1 MTTARRLFMLAFLA
15 FAFVDVLSAASA
27 ASEALALGP
36 LGAQPDQ
43 IVISGSVNVPRGQ
56 EVGEVVVLR
65 GDVRI
70 DGVAHGDVVVLN
82 GDVVV
87 RGQVSGSV
95 IAVDGSVVL
104 GPNAQVRGDV
114 IARGA
119 VTVSRGAVVS
129 GRMRQHAA
137 FTWQT
142 PVAVFGRFAS
152 WLAVTVST
160 LALGFLVILLAPRG
174 ADAVFTS
181 VRAAPWTCLGW
192 GVGLT
197 IAIPVLSVLALASLV
212 GLPLGLAVLLALALL
227 GFVGYVLSAYAIGRL
242 IWQPPR
248 NRALAFLF
256 GWAIVRAVGAVPY
269 VSGAT
274 WGIGAVFGLGAMTVA
289 TWRARSV
296 GGRHREGRIAQP
308 SPPFGE
314 EAGL

>member
-1 MTTARRLFMLAFLA
+1 VTTARRLFTLALLA
-15 FAFVDVLSAASA
+15 FAFAGGPAS
-27 ASEALALGP
+27 SSALGP
-36 LGAQPDQ
+36 LGAPPDQ
-43 IVISGSVNVPRGQ
+43 IVMSGSVNVSRGQ

-65 GDVRI
+65 GDVRV
-70 DGVAHGDVVVLN
+70 DGVAHGDVVVVS
-82 GDVVV
+82 GDVVI

-114 IARGA
+114 IARGE
-119 VTVSRGAVVS
+119 VTVSRGAVV
-129 GRMRQHAA
+129 GGQMRQHAA
-137 FTWQT
+137 FTWRT
-142 PVAVFGRFAS
+142 PAAVFGSFAS

-160 LALGFLVILLAPRG
+160 LALGFLLVLLAPRG
-174 ADAVFTS
+174 ADATLTS
-181 VRAAPWTCLGW
+181 VRTAPWTCLGW
-192 GVGLT
+192 GIGLA

-227 GFVGYVLSAYAIGRL
+227 GFVGYTLSAYTVGRL

-248 NRALAFLF
+248 SRALAFLF

-269 VSGAT
+269 VSGVT
-274 WGIGAVFGLGAMTVA
+274 WGIGAVVGLGGMTVA

-296 GGRHREGRIAQP
+296 GGKHREGRLTQP

>member
-1 MTTARRLFMLAFLA
+1 MTTARRLFTLALLALA
-15 FAFVDVLSAASA
+15 FAGVPSAASA
-27 ASEALALGP
+27 ASALGP
-36 LGAQPDQ
+36 LGAPPDQ
-43 IVISGSVNVPRGQ
+43 IVISGSVNVSRGQ

-65 GDVRI
+65 GDARV

-82 GDVVV
+82 GDVVI

-95 IAVDGSVVL
+95 IAVDGSIVL

-114 IARGA
+114 IARGE
-119 VTVSRGAVVS
+119 VTVSGGAVVG

-137 FTWQT
+137 FTWRT

-160 LALGFLVILLAPRG
+160 LALGFLLVLLAPRG
-174 ADAVFTS
+174 ADAVFAAART
-181 VRAAPWTCLGW
+181 APWACLGW
-192 GVGLT
+192 GVALA

-227 GFVGYVLSAYAIGRL
+227 GFVGYALSAYAIGRL

-256 GWAIVRAVGAVPY
+256 GWVIVRAVGTLPY

-296 GGRHREGRIAQP
+296 GGRHREGRLARP